1 MKTEKITYC
10 VAEGETLNIFASSLA
25 ALSLRGKTIIAKFQG
40 TVMYL
45 PGLDANGNTEP
56 FRPCGI
62 QCRRHAADRQFV
74 NRPAFKQKRRRLFDR
89 GVFCN
94 KPPTEPAVSKCL
106 KLYG

>member
-25 ALSLRGKTIIAKFQG
+25 
-40 TVMYL
+40 
-45 PGLDANGNTEP
+45 ANGNTEP